1 MIDFHSHILP
11 AIDDGSQSV
20 EESLE
25 MLRALKAQGV
35 DTVIAT
41 SHFYAT
47 HRSPESYLQRRN
59 AAFDKLKQVLTDDCP
74 RIILGAEVLY
84 FPGISRV
91 DALESLCTEGTDL
104 LLLEMPFTSW
114 SESMIA
120 EVNEMARNHRV
131 QLIMAHIERY
141 YFKQK
146 VSVWDEF
153 LSRGILMQSNA
164 DFFLPFWE
172 GRKALKLLREG
183 RIHLLGT
190 DCHNMTD
197 RRPRMDEAVRRI
209 QRTVGSETLEEIDQ
223 LGHRLLQEVLA

>member
-11 AIDDGSQSV
+11 GIDDGSQSTD
-20 EESLE
+20 ESLE

-35 DTVIAT
+35 DTVVAT

-59 AAFDKLKQVLTDDCP
+59 AAFETLKQVLTDDCP

-84 FPGISRV
+84 FPGISRISS
-91 DALESLCTEGTDL
+91 LESLCTEGTNL

-120 EVNEMARNHRV
+120 EVNEMARSHRV

-223 LGHRLLQEVLA
+223 LGHRLLQEVLP

>member
-190 DCHNMTD
+190 DCHNMKD

-209 QRTVGSETLEEIDQ
+209 QRTVGGETLEEIDQ
-223 LGHRLLQEVLA
+223 LGHRLLQEVLP

>member
-11 AIDDGSQSV
+11 AVDDGSKSV
-20 EESLE
+20 DESLS
-25 MLRALKAQGV
+25 MLRALKSQGV

-47 HRSPESYLQRRN
+47 HRSPAEFLKRRN
-59 AAFDKLKQVLTDDCP
+59 AAFNELKAVLTDDCP

-84 FPGISRV
+84 FPGISHMEQ
-91 DALESLCTEGTDL
+91 LESLCTEGTDL

-114 SESMIA
+114 SQAMIA
-120 EVNEMARNHRV
+120 EVNEIARSRRV

-141 YFKQK
+141 YFKQD

-153 LSRGILMQSNA
+153 LSQGILMQSNA

-190 DCHNMTD
+190 DCHNMKE
-197 RRPRMDEAVRRI
+197 RRPRMDEAVRKI
-209 QRTVGSETLEEIDQ
+209 QRSLDEDTIQEIDA
-223 LGHRLLQEVLA
+223 LGHQLLKEVLV

>member
-1 MIDFHSHILP
+1 MIDFHSHVLP

-25 MLRALKAQGV
+25 MLRALKGQGV
-35 DTVIAT
+35 DTVVAT

-47 HRSPESYLQRRN
+47 HRSPESYLKRRN
-59 AAFDKLKQVLTDDCP
+59 AAYDRLKQALTDDCP

-84 FPGISRV
+84 FPGMSHS
-91 DALESLCTEGTDL
+91 DTLESLCTEGTDL

-120 EVNEMARNHRV
+120 EVNEMARSHRV

-141 YFKQK
+141 YFKQP

-153 LSRGILMQSNA
+153 LRRGILMQSNA

-172 GRKALKLLREG
+172 GRRGLKLLREG

-190 DCHNMTD
+190 DCHNMSD
-197 RRPRMDEAVRRI
+197 RRPRMDEAVTRIRRSL
-209 QRTVGSETLEEIDQ
+209 GEDTLQEIDE
-223 LGHRLLQEVLA
+223 LGHRLLREVLQ

>member
-47 HRSPESYLQRRN
+47 HRSPESYLQRRK
-59 AAFDKLKQVLTDDCP
+59 AAFDTLKQALTDDCP

-190 DCHNMTD
+190 DCHNMKD

-209 QRTVGSETLEEIDQ
+209 QRTVGSETLEEINQ
-223 LGHRLLQEVLA
+223 LGHRLLQEVLP

>member
-25 MLRALKAQGV
+25 MLRALKAQGD

-59 AAFDKLKQVLTDDCP
+59 AAFETLKQVLTDDCP

-84 FPGISRV
+84 FPGISRISS
-91 DALESLCTEGTDL
+91 LESLCTEGTNL

-120 EVNEMARNHRV
+120 EVNEMARSHRV

>member
-84 FPGISRV
+84 FPGISRI

-223 LGHRLLQEVLA
+223 LGHRLLQEVLP

>member
-1 MIDFHSHILP
+1 
-11 AIDDGSQSV
+11 
-20 EESLE
+20 LE
-25 MLRALKAQGV
+25 L
-35 DTVIAT
+35 
-41 SHFYAT
+41 
-47 HRSPESYLQRRN
+47 
-59 AAFDKLKQVLTDDCP
+59 
-74 RIILGAEVLY
+74 
-84 FPGISRV
+84 
-91 DALESLCTEGTDL
+91 LCTEGTNL

-153 LSRGILMQSNA
+153 LSRGIVMQSNA
-164 DFFLPFWE
+164 DFFLSFWE

-190 DCHNMTD
+190 DCHNMKD

-223 LGHRLLQEVLA
+223 LGHRLLQEVLP

>member
-223 LGHRLLQEVLA
+223 LGHRLLQEVLP

>member
-20 EESLE
+20 EESLS
-25 MLRALKAQGV
+25 MLRALKDQGV
-35 DTVIAT
+35 DTVVAT

-47 HRSPESYLQRRN
+47 HRSPESYLNRRN
-59 AAFDKLKQVLTDDCP
+59 AAFEVLKQALTDDCP

-84 FPGISRV
+84 FPGISRM

-104 LLLEMPFTSW
+104 LLLEMPFTAW
-114 SESMIA
+114 SRQMVA
-120 EVNEMARNHRV
+120 EVNEMARAHRV
-131 QLIMAHIERY
+131 QLVMAHIERY
-141 YFKQK
+141 YFKQD

-153 LSRGILMQSNA
+153 LRQGILMQSNA

-190 DCHNMTD
+190 DCHNMRE
-197 RRPRMDEAVRRI
+197 RRPRMDEAASRIRRAL
-209 QRTVGSETLEEIDQ
+209 GEETLQEINT
-223 LGHRLLQEVLA
+223 LGHQLLREVLV

>member
-20 EESLE
+20 EDSLE

-190 DCHNMTD
+190 DCHNMKD

-223 LGHRLLQEVLA
+223 LGHRLLQEVLP

>member
-11 AIDDGSQSV
+11 GIDDGSQSTD
-20 EESLE
+20 ESLE

-35 DTVIAT
+35 DTVVAT

-59 AAFDKLKQVLTDDCP
+59 AAFETLKQVLTDDCP

-84 FPGISRV
+84 FPGISRISS
-91 DALESLCTEGTDL
+91 LESLCTEGTNL

-120 EVNEMARNHRV
+120 EVNEMARSHRV

>member
-11 AIDDGSQSV
+11 GIDDGSQSTD
-20 EESLE
+20 ESLE

-35 DTVIAT
+35 DTVVAT

-59 AAFDKLKQVLTDDCP
+59 TAFETLKQVLTDDCP

-84 FPGISRV
+84 FPGISRISS
-91 DALESLCTEGTDL
+91 LELLCTEGTNL

-120 EVNEMARNHRV
+120 EVNEMARSHRV

-190 DCHNMTD
+190 DCHNMKD

-223 LGHRLLQEVLA
+223 LGHRLLQEVLP

>member
-1 MIDFHSHILP
+1 MIDFHSHVLP

-20 EESLE
+20 DESLV
-25 MLRALKAQGV
+25 MLHALKSQGV
-35 DTVIAT
+35 DTVVAT

-47 HRSPESYLQRRN
+47 HRSPESYLRRRN
-59 AAFDKLKQVLTDDCP
+59 AAYETLKQVLTDDCP
-74 RIILGAEVLY
+74 RVILGAEVLY
-84 FPGISRV
+84 FPGISRM
-91 DALESLCTEGTDL
+91 DSLDSLCTEGTDL

-114 SESMIA
+114 SEPMIA
-120 EVNEMARNHRV
+120 EVNEMASAHRV

-141 YFKQK
+141 YFKQR

-153 LSRGILMQSNA
+153 LRRGILMQSNA

-190 DCHNMTD
+190 DCHNMRE
-197 RRPRMDEAVRRI
+197 RRPRMDEAVTRIRRSL
-209 QRTVGSETLEEIDQ
+209 GEETAQDIDER
-223 LGHRLLQEVLA
+223 GHRLLREVLL

>member
-59 AAFDKLKQVLTDDCP
+59 AAFETLKQVLTDDCP

-84 FPGISRV
+84 FPGISRISS
-91 DALESLCTEGTDL
+91 LESLCTEGTNL

-120 EVNEMARNHRV
+120 EVNEMARSHRV

>member
-1 MIDFHSHILP
+1 MIDFHSHVLP

-25 MLRALKAQGV
+25 MLRALKSQGV

-47 HRSPESYLQRRN
+47 HRSPESYLRRRN
-59 AAFDKLKQVLTDDCP
+59 AAYEVLKQALTDECP

-84 FPGISRV
+84 FPGISRSE
-91 DALESLCTEGTDL
+91 ALESLCTEGTDL

-114 SESMIA
+114 SEAMIA
-120 EVNEMARNHRV
+120 EVNEMARSHRV

-141 YFKQK
+141 YFKQS

-153 LSRGILMQSNA
+153 LNRGILMQSNA
-164 DFFLPFWE
+164 DFFLSFWE

-190 DCHNMTD
+190 DCHNMRE
-197 RRPRMDEAVRRI
+197 RRPRMDEAVARIRR
-209 QRTVGSETLEEIDQ
+209 TLGDETLQDIDE
-223 LGHRLLQEVLA
+223 LGHRLLKEVLA

>member
-59 AAFDKLKQVLTDDCP
+59 TAFETLKQVLTDDCP

-84 FPGISRV
+84 FPGISRISS
-91 DALESLCTEGTDL
+91 LESLCTEGTNL

-120 EVNEMARNHRV
+120 EVNEMARSHRV

-146 VSVWDEF
+146 ISVWNEF

-223 LGHRLLQEVLA
+223 LGHRLLQEVLP